1 VTHTQKLTY
10 KHTQVLAA
18 GDESS
23 GHPVPPVEVLVKYTG
38 LGFRVQGSGFRV

>member
-38 LGFRVQGSGFRV
+38 LGFRV